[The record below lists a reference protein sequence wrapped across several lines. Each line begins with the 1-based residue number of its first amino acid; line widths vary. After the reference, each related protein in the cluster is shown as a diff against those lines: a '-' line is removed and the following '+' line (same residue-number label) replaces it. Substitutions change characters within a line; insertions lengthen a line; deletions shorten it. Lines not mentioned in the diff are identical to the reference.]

1 MKTKKLLAL
10 VLALL
15 LALSAAA
22 CAPAETQE
30 EAPSPTPEA
39 APNETPEGEGPAAA
53 SYTPGTYQ
61 ATSAGMWGPL
71 TVEAEFS
78 EDAIVR
84 VEVVDNVE
92 TAGISLWPIND
103 IPAEI
108 VKHQTLAVDTVS
120 GVTMTSRAI
129 LTAVEDCV
137 EQAGGD
143 PSALQ
148 APPVLDPVPTEYTA
162 DVVIVGGGG
171 AGLSAANAAAE
182 AGASVVIVEK
192 AGVLGGNSVVAGG
205 IYNAADPELQA
216 TVEMTDAYREEIEA
230 ALAEEPVND
239 VHAEIQQKLQEEY
252 DAYLASGSTTLFDS
266 PEWHALQTWIG
277 GDRVGRLELIY
288 TLTSNALD
296 GLEWV
301 EGMGYEIQDR
311 IGQGSGSLYPRTHF
325 SVLPNTWGIIKAFIE
340 NLETYDNVTIV
351 YETTANELI
360 MENGRVTGVK
370 AAAKDGTEVTFSA
383 SNAVILATGGFAGNV
398 EMRQEYCQ
406 GEKWP
411 DLGPSLNTTNVASVT
426 GDGIRMAEAIGASLI
441 DMDQIQLLH
450 ITNPKTGISGDASV
464 PQSTAGYILV
474 NQEGNRFV
482 REDGRRD
489 EISQAIMAQTG
500 GYSWLIQSADII
512 TDPDTQTTTLG
523 QTITYMLENHLAD
536 YTRAD
541 TLEELAEAIG
551 VPYENLQSA
560 IDDYNAHVA
569 SGEADEFGRV
579 LLVNKLET
587 GPWYAFTRAP
597 AAHHTMGGV
606 EIDTEAH
613 VLSTEGSIIPGL
625 FAAGEV
631 TGGIHGGNRL
641 GGNAIVDFVVYGRIA
656 GANAAQG

>member
-1 MKTKKLLAL
+1 M
-10 VLALL
+10 
-15 LALSAAA
+15 
-22 CAPAETQE
+22 
-30 EAPSPTPEA
+30 
-39 APNETPEGEGPAAA
+39 
-53 SYTPGTYQ
+53 
-61 ATSAGMWGPL
+61 
-71 TVEAEFS
+71 
-78 EDAIVR
+78 
-84 VEVVDNVE
+84 
-92 TAGISLWPIND
+92 
-103 IPAEI
+103 
-108 VKHQTLAVDTVS
+108 
-120 GVTMTSRAI
+120 
-129 LTAVEDCV
+129 
-137 EQAGGD
+137 
-143 PSALQ
+143 
-148 APPVLDPVPTEYTA
+148 
-162 DVVIVGGGG
+162 
-171 AGLSAANAAAE
+171 
-182 AGASVVIVEK
+182 
-192 AGVLGGNSVVAGG
+192 
-205 IYNAADPELQA
+205 
-216 TVEMTDAYREEIEA
+216 
-230 ALAEEPVND
+230 
-239 VHAEIQQKLQEEY
+239 
-252 DAYLASGSTTLFDS
+252 
-266 PEWHALQTWIG
+266 
-277 GDRVGRLELIY
+277 
-288 TLTSNALD
+288 
-296 GLEWV
+296 
-301 EGMGYEIQDR
+301 
-311 IGQGSGSLYPRTHF
+311 
-325 SVLPNTWGIIKAFIE
+325 
-340 NLETYDNVTIV
+340 
-351 YETTANELI
+351 
-360 MENGRVTGVK
+360 TGVK

-597 AAHHTMGGV
+597 RRAPHHGRRRDRHRSAPCSAPKAA
-606 EIDTEAH
+606 
-613 VLSTEGSIIPGL
+613 SSPGCSPR
-625 FAAGEV
+625 AK
-631 TGGIHGGNRL
+631 
-641 GGNAIVDFVVYGRIA
+641 
-656 GANAAQG
+656 